1 MKLTG
6 LPILIPTGYAWMRHV
21 RRAGVAMIF
30 LAVTL
35 PLFADDATNAYAS
48 WIQPWTQSPVTSPA
62 LNGAGL
68 RLIFSCVQGETNAA
82 AVKAMSPVDRLDLAY
97 HIRVAAAELATNG
110 GFRSYFVNNTDAKTS
125 TTRWLTSDELAEV
138 DQLLAALPDDQAQ
151 LPPPGNRIV
160 MQVLTNGQWQ
170 VHVYDGNHLPETVTN
185 LFNHLAKPYG
195 SLF

>member
-6 LPILIPTGYAWMRHV
+6 LPILIPTGYAW
-21 RRAGVAMIF
+21 IF

-97 HIRVAAAELATNG
+97 HIRVAATELATNG
-110 GFRSYFVNNTDAKTS
+110 GFRSYLLNNTDAKTS
-125 TTRWLTSDELAEV
+125 TTRWLTPDELADV

-160 MQVLTNGQWQ
+160 MQVLTNGQWK
-170 VHVYDGNHLPETVTN
+170 VRVYDGNHLPGTVTN

>member
-6 LPILIPTGYAWMRHV
+6 LLILISTGSAWTRHV
-21 RRAGVAMIF
+21 RCAGVAMIF
-30 LAVTL
+30 FAVTL
-35 PLFADDATNAYAS
+35 QLFADDTTDAYTS
-48 WIQPWTQSPVTSPA
+48 WVKPWTQSPVTSPA

-68 RLIFSCVQGETNAA
+68 RLIVSCVQGETNVA

-160 MQVLTNGQWQ
+160 MQVLTNGQWK
-170 VHVYDGNHLPETVTN
+170 VRVYDGNHLPGTVTN